1 MFEKEITNA
10 LAVEGLSPQDVE
22 SALETP
28 KEAKMGDICLPC
40 FKFARTMR
48 LAPPVIANK
57 LLPYVQSLD
66 FVEKVEVVGGYLNI
80 FFDRNTL
87 AKKAI
92 EIANDQNVGASKEGE
107 GKTICI
113 DYSSVNIAKP
123 FHIGHLSTT
132 VIGGALY
139 RIFEHLGYNVVG
151 INHLGENSSLR
162 RRSGRLSKTLQT
174 TTNITSTN
182 CTFAITKRRK
192 SIPKWMTKRVLGSS
206 VLRTATKKQ
215 SHTLTCSKR
224 SR

>member
-132 VIGGALY
+132 VIGGAVY
-139 RIFEHLGYNVVG
+139 RVV
-151 INHLGENSSLR
+151 
-162 RRSGRLSKTLQT
+162 
-174 TTNITSTN
+174 
-182 CTFAITKRRK
+182 
-192 SIPKWMTKRVLGSS
+192 
-206 VLRTATKKQ
+206 
-215 SHTLTCSKR
+215 
-224 SR
+224 